1 MVPINTIPKLVI
13 PILILLLFMV
23 PINPIPIF
31 ILLLVVLIAIII
43 GSIFG
48 HDGYE

>member
-1 MVPINTIPKLVI
+1 MVPV
-13 PILILLLFMV
+13 
-23 PINPIPIF
+23 NPIPIF

-48 HDGYE
+48 HDGHE